1 MPVDETVKKT
11 KDNASTITIVPTI
24 ISRIFSFIFFYQDS
38 NSEWLDNKSA
48 EFNALDKITARTKKL
63 EISLNEEENLGSLI
77 IILKSCQNRPP
88 DYLPESAA
96 YIEIFDLLNQ
106 SEDKQNLVFSGWMFS
121 SSPAISALEHPIYD
135 ISLVSCK

>member
-1 MPVDETVKKT
+1 MIRKF
-11 KDNASTITIVPTI
+11 NFI
-24 ISRIFSFIFFYQDS
+24 ISFSLALFFYQDS

-77 IILKSCQNRPP
+77 IILKSCQNRLP

-96 YIEIFDLLNQ
+96 YVEIFDLLNQ

>member
-1 MPVDETVKKT
+1 LIRKF
-11 KDNASTITIVPTI
+11 NFI
-24 ISRIFSFIFFYQDS
+24 IFFSLALFFYQDS
-38 NSEWLDNKSA
+38 NSEWLDNNSA

>member
-1 MPVDETVKKT
+1 MIRKF
-11 KDNASTITIVPTI
+11 NFI
-24 ISRIFSFIFFYQDS
+24 ISFSLALFFYQDS

-63 EISLNEEENLGSLI
+63 EISLNEEENLGSLT